1 MFQTLETTWDRSG
14 RRRWST
20 LASFTMQA
28 LALSLLLAIP
38 LVWVQG
44 PPRLQWI
51 DASIFSPPPAPA
63 PHTQANPQRAMRG
76 SEMSGEH
83 MVQPTTIPNT
93 ISQVVDLNPAPAAP
107 GMSETTGPLGGND
120 LAGRGVPGGAISGPM
135 AVAPPP
141 PPPAP
146 TRPLRVSH
154 WAEGNIAYQVQ
165 PRYPRVAQAAGI
177 QGTVQLRA
185 IVSRTGTIENLTV
198 VSGHSMLVA
207 AAVEAVKQWRYRP
220 YMLNGEPIEVETEIT
235 VNFMLAG
242 H

>member
-1 MFQTLETTWDRSG
+1 MFSTLETTSDRSG

-63 PHTQANPQRAMRG
+63 PSAPAIAQRAMRG
-76 SEMSGEH
+76 SEMSGEQIL
-83 MVQPTTIPNT
+83 VPSTIPNH
-93 ISQVVDLNPAPAAP
+93 IAQVIDLDPAPAAP
-107 GMSETTGPLGGND
+107 GMRETGALGGNG
-120 LAGRGVPGGAISGPM
+120 LAQRGVPGGAFGDPTAI
-135 AVAPPP
+135 AP

>member
-28 LALSLLLAIP
+28 LALSLLLVVP
-38 LVWVQG
+38 LIWVQG

-63 PHTQANPQRAMRG
+63 PPAPANAQRTAHA
-76 SEMSGEH
+76 SEVSGEH
-83 MVQPTTIPNT
+83 LFQPPAIPLTIT
-93 ISQVVDLNPAPAAP
+93 QVDDADAPPAPGLNDIGVAGSTGTGQRGILRSIGDQVAA
-107 GMSETTGPLGGND
+107 L
-120 LAGRGVPGGAISGPM
+120 
-135 AVAPPP
+135 PP

-146 TRPLRVSH
+146 VKPLRVSH
-154 WAEGNIAYQVQ
+154 WAEGNIVFQVQ
-165 PRYPRVAQAAGI
+165 PRYPHLAQAAGI

-185 IVSRTGTIENLTV
+185 IVSKTGTIENLSV
-198 VSGHSMLVA
+198 VRGHTMLVA
-207 AAVEAVKQWRYRP
+207 AALEAVRQWRYRP

-235 VNFMLAG
+235 VNFLLAG